1 MNPDLVLSKYSKEAP
16 KKVPKIALSLLKDNL
31 DPYADYVLIEG
42 DSRGLEFLGRVLLA
56 QAGFDDDAT
65 YFMAPGKRFFRPTST
80 FGLYINRLPRNARKD
95 FTLGLGRVR
104 IRAKTL
110 RKGGSRRRRT

>member
-1 MNPDLVLSKYSKEAP
+1 MNPNYVLSKFSK
-16 KKVPKIALSLLKDNL
+16 KKAPKIALSLLRDNL
-31 DPYADYVLIEG
+31 DPYSDYVLIEA

-80 FGLYINRLPRNARKD
+80 FDLYINRLPRNARKG

-104 IRAKTL
+104 IRAKAL
-110 RKGGSRRRRT
+110 RKGGSHRRRT